1 MKHKWKIDVSLED
14 DPRLCIEDDPK
25 LCKRILSFLDY
36 DIVNDGGIKWHIIS
50 RETGDVL
57 FNMFIAM
64 SIADAVSKIL
74 GYEWI
79 PNGSARPRCDD
90 EYHLKAL
97 KEISYVRNPLYK
109 KSLEEI
115 KIMLDLHGAA

>member
-1 MKHKWKIDVSLED
+1 MRHKSKIAFDLED
-14 DPRLCIEDDPK
+14 DPRLCK
-25 LCKRILSFLDY
+25 KILDFLDY
-36 DIVNDGGIKWHIIS
+36 DIVNDRGIKWHVIS

-57 FNMFIAM
+57 FNVFFAA
-64 SIADAVSKIL
+64 SKADAVSKIL

-79 PNGSARPRCDD
+79 PNGSERPRCDD
-90 EYHLKAL
+90 EYQLKRL

-115 KIMLDLHGAA
+115 QIVLDLLGDDM